1 MGPCKQTAPK
11 HIVIVIIVKLARSL
25 ARQAENEWKASGLM
39 TAAATAALLA
49 GRMFVRR
56 LIYTFSN
63 GARFTATKRPKR
75 TLLNA
80 PNML

>member
-1 MGPCKQTAPK
+1 
-11 HIVIVIIVKLARSL
+11 
-25 ARQAENEWKASGLM
+25 M
-39 TAAATAALLA
+39 TAAATAALLV
-49 GRMFVRR
+49 GHMFVRR

-80 PNML
+80 EHAVVLFSTRVRPVNYRSVLTRFPLSH